1 MQDQRLLSHLR
12 LQWDKPMRLTTLEQ
26 GMDALGQPRNAA
38 RRLRL
43 GGYLLTHRDVHPA
56 VAQWG
61 ARPFLLN
68 EDEKLRGPS
77 RNATNT

>member
-1 MQDQRLLSHLR
+1 
-12 LQWDKPMRLTTLEQ
+12 MRLTTLEQ
-26 GMDALGQPRNAA
+26 GTAALGQPRDAA

-43 GGYLLTHRDVHPA
+43 GGYLLTHQDPHPA

-61 ARPFLLN
+61 ARTFLLT

-77 RNATNT
+77 KNATIA